1 MELAFYRK
9 FRMTDTVKLQ
19 FRWDVYNVFNN
30 TNFRGVNAVLQPSS
44 AVLNN
49 PAPNATI
56 IESAVIP
63 ASFGQATSTRDARQ
77 MQFGLKIIW

>member
-1 MELAFYRK
+1 MRCGSGSSS
-9 FRMTDTVKLQ
+9 RTSGTLQ
-19 FRWDVYNVFNN
+19 FRWDVFNVFNK
-30 TNFRGVNAVLQPSS
+30 TNFRGVNTVLQPSS

>member
-1 MELAFYRK
+1 MTGTADGGSLTYAASGDLWRVAESGGPPEL
-9 FRMTDTVKLQ
+9 D
-19 FRWDVYNVFNN
+19 
-30 TNFRGVNAVLQPSS
+30 GAVLQPSS

-56 IESAVIP
+56 IESAAIP